1 MARRHGRA
9 PRGQRLRASL
19 PHGHW
24 KTTTFIGGLRMT
36 GMTAPMVLDG
46 PMTGAWFQA
55 YVEQILVPTLVP
67 GDIVVLDNLA
77 AHKNLA
83 AKAAVEAVGATLV
96 FLPPYS
102 PDLNPIENA
111 FAKLKAMLRKAA
123 ARTVDQLWAAIA
135 SIIDTF
141 TPKEC
146 ANYFAA
152 AGYDAD

>member
-9 PRGQRLRASL
+9 PRGQRLRASV

-55 YVEQILVPTLVP
+55 YVEQILAPTLAP